1 MTGDSENSLFSVCFK
16 PVHLLPVV
24 SLLLFLLCVLAFS
37 PSTFVSLFLPPPLYF
52 CIFLFFLVSFINF
65 LSHFGSHLASRSP
78 ILHLF
83 YSHLVFTLSL
93 SFLSSLSVTA
103 VVSHFSPFIWL
114 SLAMFFHLALRFVR
128 VPSRLSVFD
137 FPLWLPPSPSPL
149 SLSVIFLPH
158 SLYPH
163 FTLRSL

>member
-24 SLLLFLLCVLAFS
+24 SLLLLLLCVLAF
-37 PSTFVSLFLPPPLYF
+37 LPLILSFFSSPLYIS
-52 CIFLFFLVSFINF
+52 IFSSFFYVFYQFL
-65 LSHFGSHLASRSP
+65 LSHFGPHLASHSP
-78 ILHLF
+78 ILHVF
-83 YSHLVFTLSL
+83 YSHLVFTFSL
-93 SFLSSLSVTA
+93 TFLSSLSVTA

-114 SLAMFFHLALRFVR
+114 SLATFFYLVLCFVHFL
-128 VPSRLSVFD
+128 SRLSVFD
-137 FPLWLPPSPSPL
+137 FPLWFSPL
-149 SLSVIFLPH
+149 SLLSVIFLPH